1 MKLRGTITAMI
12 TPFCGNKLDHNG
24 LCANIDFQ
32 LKNGVDGILV
42 LGTTGESPTL
52 SSDEQEQVIT
62 SAVEKA
68 KGKAPVL
75 VGTGS
80 NSTQEAIK
88 KTQRAKDLGADI
100 ALIVAPYYNKP
111 TQEGIYRH
119 FEAIAN
125 SVDIPIIIYNI
136 PGRCAV
142 NIETP
147 TLLRLASF
155 PNIIGIKECSG
166 NLVQMSEIRHLVT
179 RKHPQFLVYAG
190 DDIMTLPMI
199 ALGAS
204 GIISVVSNLIPDQ
217 IVSLVNA
224 SLKGQFD
231 LSREIHQRLI
241 PLFKIL
247 FIETNPSPIKTA
259 MEFCGFASGGL
270 RLPLCSMSVEN
281 TQLLHQVLKEFQLIK
296 GQEIK

>member
-1 MKLRGTITAMI
+1 MKLTGTITAMI

-62 SAVEKA
+62 IAVEKA
-68 KGKAPVL
+68 KGKVPVL

-111 TQEGIYRH
+111 
-119 FEAIAN
+119 IAN

-166 NLVQMSEIRHLVT
+166 NLVQMSEILHLVT